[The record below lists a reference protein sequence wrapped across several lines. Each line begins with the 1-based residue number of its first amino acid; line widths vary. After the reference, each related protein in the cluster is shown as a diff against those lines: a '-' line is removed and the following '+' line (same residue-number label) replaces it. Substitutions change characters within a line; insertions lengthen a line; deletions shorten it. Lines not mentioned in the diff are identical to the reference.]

1 MARLAAIKLR
11 PSLSPGLMI
20 ARALRRVSPLN
31 QRNINSAGQLARH
44 SELAAEALGLTTE
57 GMAGLK
63 NRADAAVAGA
73 KLVVATDVGVGGLT
87 DGITDAQRLRLVQE
101 GFGTLTSLAGAPA
114 TEVAAV
120 IGGTEAEAAALIE
133 SAGRSLGV
141 SLALNAMPVLD
152 TGDEATTNERLDLLR
167 RAGIERIGDLRGVD
181 EGRIAE
187 MLGGDS
193 ELAGRVKTFVDG
205 TFDRSRTRRLR

>member
-1 MARLAAIKLR
+1 M
-11 PSLSPGLMI
+11 
-20 ARALRRVSPLN
+20 
-31 QRNINSAGQLARH
+31 
-44 SELAAEALGLTTE
+44 
-57 GMAGLK
+57 
-63 NRADAAVAGA
+63 
-73 KLVVATDVGVGGLT
+73 
-87 DGITDAQRLRLVQE
+87 
-101 GFGTLTSLAGAPA
+101 
-114 TEVAAV
+114 